1 MTDHDAIAAR
11 VRQCAEHARPCDCEV
26 DDCIHDRAYQD
37 APDYDELSAAYLN
50 LYDEVKRLRDDRDAA
65 LERETIAADAAVG
78 YLERAENAEAERDRV
93 AAEWAETSQRNYQ
106 RAKAA
111 EAERVAEW
119 NRRREAE
126 ASRDLEKAV
135 CATLKAERDAMR
147 AALVDHNDL
156 LRSASQ
162 IARRE
167 GIDGEIASTNWD
179 AYYNRVAV
187 VLKRHHEIANTARQ
201 ALKGQTND

>member
-1 MTDHDAIAAR
+1 MIDHDAIAAKAPR
-11 VRQCAEHARPCDCEV
+11 TVPGGQTPLDDKLNNRLLDVIREGEAARDAGTGSPYHGHSLEHCLHATGWVSRDLCLALNESHAR
-26 DDCIHDRAYQD
+26 
-37 APDYDELSAAYLN
+37 
-50 LYDEVKRLRDDRDAA
+50 
-65 LERETIAADAAVG
+65 
-78 YLERAENAEAERDRV
+78 AE
-93 AAEWAETSQRNYQ
+93 
-106 RAKAA
+106 AA

-119 NRRREAE
+119 NRRRKAE

-135 CATLKAERDAMR
+135 CATIKAELDALR
-147 AALVDHNDL
+147 VALVDHNDL

-179 AYYNRVAV
+179 AYYNRVAM

-201 ALKGQTND
+201 ALKGQTNDSTCAQILHL

>member
-1 MTDHDAIAAR
+1 MTDHDAIAAM
-11 VRQCAEHARPCDCEV
+11 VRCDITLGLNIC
-26 DDCIHDRAYQD
+26 
-37 APDYDELSAAYLN
+37 AAYLD
-50 LYDEVKRLRDDRDAA
+50 LYDEVKRLRANLHHVLAERDATFA
-65 LERETIAADAAVG
+65 LMLA
-78 YLERAENAEAERDRV
+78 RAEAAEAERDRV

-119 NRRREAE
+119 NRRRKAE

-135 CATLKAERDAMR
+135 CATIKAERDALR
-147 AALVDHNDL
+147 AALVEHNDL

-162 IARRE
+162 IAKRE

-179 AYYNRVAV
+179 AYYNRVAM